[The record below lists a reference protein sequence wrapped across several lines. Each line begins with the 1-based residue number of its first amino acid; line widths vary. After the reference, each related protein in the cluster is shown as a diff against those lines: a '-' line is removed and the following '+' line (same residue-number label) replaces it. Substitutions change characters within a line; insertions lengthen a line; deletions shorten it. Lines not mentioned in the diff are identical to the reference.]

1 MIQKNDQPIKD
12 VLKNFIKQKKI
23 VRGYTEVSVKK
34 FWEDNMGLMIN
45 KYTNTI
51 QLKKG
56 VVKVSISSIPLRTEL
71 QYSKPKLLQ
80 MLQEEFGVDK
90 VIEVRIV

>member
-12 VLKNFIKQKKI
+12 VLQSFVAQKKI

-51 QLKKG
+51 QLRRG
-56 VVKVSISSIPLRTEL
+56 VVRVSISSIPLRTEL

-80 MLQEEFGVDK
+80 MFQEEFGAEK
-90 VIEVRIV
+90 VVEVRIV